1 MNARFLLLFGA
12 GAIFGFG
19 LALSGMTDPGRV
31 IGFLD
36 VAGAWDPT
44 LLFVMVGAVSTFGLG
59 VVIWRKFRGGDGW
72 FGAKLPE
79 RGEAAIDRRLVLGS
93 LVFGIGWGISGFC
106 PGPAIANLAAWRTE
120 ALIFVPA
127 MAVGMLLARAAFR
140 ADCD

>member
-1 MNARFLLLFGA
+1 MNPRFLLLFAA

-31 IGFLD
+31 VGFLD
-36 VAGAWDPT
+36 VAGAWDPA
-44 LLFVMVGAVSTFGLG
+44 LLFVMGGAVSTIGLG
-59 VVIWRKFRGGDGW
+59 VVIWRKLRGNAGW
-72 FGAKLPE
+72 FGTKLPARE
-79 RGEAAIDRRLVLGS
+79 EDPIDRRLVLGS

-106 PGPAIANLAAWRTE
+106 PGPAIANLASWRTE

-127 MAVGMLLARAAFR
+127 MAVGMLLARVGFK